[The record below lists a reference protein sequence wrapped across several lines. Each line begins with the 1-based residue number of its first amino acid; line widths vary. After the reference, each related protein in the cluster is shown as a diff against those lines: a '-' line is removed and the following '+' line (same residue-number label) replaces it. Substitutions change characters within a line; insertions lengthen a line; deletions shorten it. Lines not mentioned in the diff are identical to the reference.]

1 VRSTVIN
8 DLGIERVSVLPFEA
22 DAPLLINADTVLAL
36 AITFQR
42 FELIRSRNH
51 EIAQID
57 GTVQILK
64 DMGRDGIERCSQLVE
79 RTGF

>member
-1 VRSTVIN
+1 MVIN

-42 FELIRSRNH
+42 FELFRSRNH
-51 EIAQID
+51 EIAQIY

-64 DMGRDGIERCSQLVE
+64 DMGRDGIERCSPLVE
-79 RTGF
+79 RTTGDTS